1 MFGKN
6 YRKFIY
12 LKLFKL
18 SEEMYRT
25 LCAWYDQDYN
35 IFTYIGF
42 FSPSACYTN
51 INNGVGYFGSY
62 SVRYTEP
69 VEITNEIR

>member
-1 MFGKN
+1 M
-6 YRKFIY
+6 
-12 LKLFKL
+12 
-18 SEEMYRT
+18 RT
-25 LCAWYDQDYN
+25 DQDYN

-51 INNGVGYFGSY
+51 INNGVGYFGSC

-69 VEITNEIR
+69 VEITNEF